1 MGPLNTSIP
10 ETCHETTK
18 MIMSFI
24 LVLKVSC
31 TFSLTVYHQI
41 GFQMKHKAAVCIN
54 HQLQINIH
62 PSITY

>member
-10 ETCHETTK
+10 ETCHETTN
-18 MIMSFI
+18 MIMSLI
-24 LVLKVSC
+24 LVLKASC

-41 GFQMKHKAAVCIN
+41 GFQMKHKAVVCIN
-54 HQLQINIH
+54 HQPPINIH